1 MGNGPVTWY
10 SKRQTNCA
18 QSSAEAEFMALT
30 PCIQNSNY
38 CRRIVNCMDIPNI
51 KYRLASGVFSDNE
64 ASIAI
69 ASNPVFHQRTKH
81 ISIKYQYVNENVA
94 CGNAA
99 LDFVRS
105 RDNYADGM
113 TKPVGRNIF
122 GDHYAYNMG
131 GQEIPRVQ
139 NLTRTLRDDTLPCPH
154 CSFGLLGV
162 DHQLEGEYQDLF

>member
-1 MGNGPVTWY
+1 
-10 SKRQTNCA
+10 
-18 QSSAEAEFMALT
+18 
-30 PCIQNSNY
+30 
-38 CRRIVNCMDIPNI
+38 VNIPHI

-113 TKPVGRNIF
+113 TKPVGKNIF
-122 GDHYAYNMG
+122 GDHYWYNMDLRF
-131 GQEIPRVQ
+131 QESRI
-139 NLTRTLRDDTLPCPH
+139 
-154 CSFGLLGV
+154 
-162 DHQLEGEYQDLF
+162 